1 MKTEHEW
8 ETLGRRLRMHLGR
21 PLAAL
26 ACVSLVA
33 GLLAAPVAAGAAD
46 AVQARVEPASLAAL
60 VGQARH
66 VQPRL
71 SPDGQTLAIL
81 VPLKG
86 KRNLVLL
93 DLQTRKPTVLTGL
106 TDFDVVEYRWVGSQ
120 RLVFSLGRLDTP
132 TGPESGDGGGLFAI
146 KRDGTGFRKLNP
158 TVREQIRG
166 NNFVIRSMGFL
177 AQVPGSEREILVSAN
192 LRQLDAQDVYRID
205 LESGAREL
213 LTFKYP
219 GRVRQWLLDHQGLPR
234 VAVVSDTPDAG
245 PSTQVE
251 RVLLRDS
258 LDGEWRE
265 LARFEGLHSRAWRPV
280 AFADNKQDLIV
291 TAQRGKTTRG
301 LHLFQVASREF
312 GPELASHPRYD
323 LLSSGLL
330 FDASGF
336 RLLGLRFD
344 DERQQTAYFD
354 DKLARLQS
362 SMEASFP
369 GKTVL
374 LQTSEGARTLVQV
387 FSDRSVPTYYL
398 YDEGRKTL
406 EELLRSRDGVEEAQ
420 LVPMRPF
427 LLKTRDGL
435 EIPSYYFLPAD
446 HQLGQR
452 LPTVLHIHGGPHAR
466 ADRWGAL
473 SSFGVVE
480 AQVLASR
487 GYAVVLPNFRITPE
501 LGARI
506 SLAGLGQL
514 GRKMSEDH
522 EDAAAWAVQQGFA
535 DPARLCI
542 SGASYGGYASLWA
555 LAKTPDLF
563 KCAVAGLVVSD
574 VERLL
579 TSSQGDIPYSKAGV
593 AFWRELIGQNEPG
606 WARAHEVSPALHA
619 ERIKA
624 PVFMYAG
631 SDDWRTPMEQTNL
644 MVDALKKAGHPP
656 EVLMIKAGE
665 GHGYGKTENRIDL
678 YEQMLKFLDR
688 HIGPGSL
695 RP

>member
-1 MKTEHEW
+1 MKARTEFRARFSG
-8 ETLGRRLRMHLGR
+8 LIAAMALALAGA
-21 PLAAL
+21 PPALAA
-26 ACVSLVA
+26 AEP
-33 GLLAAPVAAGAAD
+33 AAKVGP
-46 AVQARVEPASLAAL
+46 VEPASIAAL
-60 VGQARH
+60 VGLPRY

-71 SPDGQTLAIL
+71 SPDGRMLAVL

-93 DLQTRKPTVLTGL
+93 DLQARTPTVLTGL
-106 TDFDVVEYRWVGSQ
+106 TDFDVVEYRWVGSE

-132 TGPESGDGGGLFAI
+132 TGSESGDGGGLFAI

-158 TVREQIRG
+158 TVREQING
-166 NNFVIRSMGFL
+166 NNFVIRSMDFL
-177 AQVPGSEREILVSAN
+177 AQVPGKDKEILVSAN
-192 LRQLDAQDVYRID
+192 LRQLDAQDVYRIN
-205 LESGAREL
+205 LETGARDL

-219 GRVRQWLLDHQGLPR
+219 GRVRQWLLDHQGVPR

-245 PSTQVE
+245 PSAQVE

-258 LDGEWRE
+258 MEGEWRE
-265 LARFEGLHSRAWRPV
+265 LARFEGRQKGHWSPL
-280 AFADNKQDLIV
+280 AFAEDNQDLIV
-291 TAQRGKTTRG
+291 AAQRGKNTRG
-301 LHLFQVASREF
+301 LHLFHVASREF

-323 LLSSGLL
+323 LISSGLIR
-330 FDASGF
+330 DRRGA

-354 DKLARLQS
+354 ESLARLQQ

-369 GKTVL
+369 GKSVI
-374 LQTSEGARTLVQV
+374 LQRSESPRTLVQV
-387 FSDRSVPTYYL
+387 FSDRSVPTFYL
-398 YDEGRKTL
+398 YDEERKTL
-406 EELLRSRDGVEEAQ
+406 EELMRSREEVEETQ
-420 LVPMRPF
+420 LVQMRPF

-435 EIPSYYFLPAD
+435 EIPSYYFLPSS
-446 HQLGQR
+446 HQAGQR
-452 LPTVLHIHGGPHAR
+452 LPTVLHIHGGPHVR

-473 SSFGVVE
+473 SSFGVTE
-480 AQVLASR
+480 AQLLASR

-535 DPARLCI
+535 DPARICI

-555 LAKTPDLF
+555 LIKTPDLF

-574 VERLL
+574 VERVL
-579 TSSQGDIPYSKAGV
+579 TSTQGDIPRNKAGV
-593 AFWRELIGQNEPG
+593 AFWRELIGETEAG
-606 WARAHEVSPALHA
+606 WARAQEVSPARHA

-624 PVFMYAG
+624 PLFIYAG
-631 SDDWRTPMEQTNL
+631 SEDWRTPIEQTNL
-644 MVDALKKAGHPP
+644 MVDALKKAGRPP
-656 EVLMIKAGE
+656 EVLMIKTGE
-665 GHGYGKTENRIDL
+665 GHGYGKTENQVDL

-695 RP
+695 PSVPSSKP